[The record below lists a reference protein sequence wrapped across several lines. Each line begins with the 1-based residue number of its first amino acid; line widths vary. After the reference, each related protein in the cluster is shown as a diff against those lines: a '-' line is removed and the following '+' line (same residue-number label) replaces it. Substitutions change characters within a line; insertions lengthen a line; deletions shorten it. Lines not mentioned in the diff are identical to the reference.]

1 MKKSHLALIVL
12 LVLTLAL
19 AACQASAPP
28 SGGGAPAPSGSSN
41 TNANTAAQPTT
52 APQPPQ
58 TGNDNG
64 NSNASSNQP
73 LDITD
78 VTQGLDKLNSYKST
92 FTVSYEGT
100 ENGQPKNS
108 SFTFEEEFSK
118 NPLAKHTTW
127 SSTGTDTQASAGSF
141 EMWEVDGKSYIKTGD
156 SCMTSDSSEPPTSS
170 GLSPSDVIGDIQ
182 GAQPVG
188 TETVNGVQ
196 AVHYK
201 VDLARYAALGIT
213 NASAEAWVSSDGY
226 VVKYSFQGTGKD
238 LYFGT
243 GSTSEGTLR
252 YDYELSNINQP
263 LTVTPPENCGGA
275 GADIPILPD
284 ATDKAAFSGTTT
296 YSSATAFNDAV
307 DFYKTQMAAQGWT
320 EDANA
325 GMSAEGFATLSF
337 KKDTR
342 TASITIT
349 SDSGKT
355 SVLISVSGGQ
365 ETLPVFLKQQRLR
378 SG

>member
-1 MKKSHLALIVL
+1 MKKSHFAIVL
-12 LVLTLAL
+12 LLILTMAL
-19 AACQASAPP
+19 AACAASAPP

-41 TNANTAAQPTT
+41 TNANANAQPTA
-52 APQPPQ
+52 APQPPPAS
-58 TGNDNG
+58 NENG
-64 NSNASSNQP
+64 NSNASSNQS

-78 VTQGLDKLNSYKST
+78 VTQGLDTLNSYKST

-108 SFTFEEEFSK
+108 SFTFDEEFSK
-118 NPLAKHTTW
+118 EPLAKHTTW
-127 SSTGTDTQASAGSF
+127 SSTGTDAQASAGGF
-141 EMWEVDGKSYIKTGD
+141 EMWEVDGKSYMKTGD
-156 SCMTSDSSEPPTSS
+156 SCMTTGSSEPPTSS
-170 GLSPSDVIGDIQ
+170 GLSPSAVIGDIQ

-188 TETVNGVQ
+188 TETVNGMQ
-196 AVHYK
+196 TVHYK
-201 VDLARYAALGIT
+201 VDLARYAALGIS

-226 VVKYSFQGTGKD
+226 VVKYTFQGTGKD

-243 GSTSEGTLR
+243 GGASEGTLR

-263 LTVTPPENCGGA
+263 LTITPPDNCGGA

-284 ATDKAAFSGTTT
+284 ATDQAAFADTTT
-296 YSSATAFNDAV
+296 YRSATAFSEAV
-307 DFYKTQMAAQGWT
+307 DFYKTQMVAQGWT

-349 SDSGKT
+349 TDSSSGTT

-365 ETLPVFLKQQRLR
+365 
-378 SG
+378 